1 MTGQCLG
8 LLTGQ
13 TIMQTIRF
21 LLDHSRNGHGHKR
34 FLCGLPTQKRDWN
47 SCPRTIKLNSLRLI
61 LVVWDWLAMCLCS
74 RRMDAKDRRLCWS
87 FSAVSAGT
95 QMKCCPV
102 LSPRIVL
109 FLVSERASFVFR
121 QHLHWF
127 INIRES
133 LNYISRLNETTV
145 RIIII
150 GMGWQWKAFVSCDCF
165 TDSSPAKM
173 VIIIP
178 CY

>member
-1 MTGQCLG
+1 MCIICSNGMAFQEDPGRYRWTQTSPSSTAEPHYLDPSTVCPLSDMRTFTYYIMLSDTMTGQCLG

-61 LVVWDWLAMCLCS
+61 LVVWDCLAMCLCS
-74 RRMDAKDRRLCWS
+74 RRRDAEDRRLCWS
-87 FSAVSAGT
+87 FSACSAGT

-102 LSPRIVL
+102 LSYPPEL
-109 FLVSERASFVFR
+109 F
-121 QHLHWF
+121 
-127 INIRES
+127 
-133 LNYISRLNETTV
+133 
-145 RIIII
+145 
-150 GMGWQWKAFVSCDCF
+150 CF
-165 TDSSPAKM
+165 W
-173 VIIIP
+173 
-178 CY
+178 